1 MLKRNLPNLLTLLNL
16 LSGCLGIQQ
25 LLASNYLIVPWFI
38 VASGMLDFFDGML
51 ARALRVSS
59 PIGKDLDSLAD
70 VISFGAL
77 PGFMAF
83 YLIRLTAGCEQPALL
98 NLNEPGPAWLAFL
111 IPLLSAVRLAK
122 FNHDTRQTTS
132 FIGMPTPANGF
143 FWAGLFYGI
152 TNDLLPELP
161 AFVLPGIA
169 VLSALILVSELP
181 MFSFKL
187 QGKSS
192 GIQGF
197 IPQIALLIVSVV
209 SLVFWQLA
217 AFAAI
222 VPAYVIISVIVNLAQ
237 KPQA

>member
-25 LLASNYLIVPWFI
+25 LLAGNYLIVPWFI
-38 VASGMLDFFDGML
+38 VASGVLDFFDGML
-51 ARALRVSS
+51 ARALHVSS

-83 YLIRLTAGCEQPALL
+83 YLIRLTAGNEQPALL

-111 IPLLSAVRLAK
+111 IPVLSAVRLAK
-122 FNHDTRQTTS
+122 FNNDERQTSS

-143 FWAGLFYGI
+143 FWAGLFYGF
-152 TNDLLPELP
+152 TNNFFYGLP
-161 AFVLPGIA
+161 AFALPGIA

-187 QGKSS
+187 HGKSPDIR
-192 GIQGF
+192 GL
-197 IPQIALLIVSVV
+197 IPQIALLIISVV
-209 SLVFWQLA
+209 SLFFLQLA
-217 AFAAI
+217 AFAVI
-222 VPAYVIISVIVNLAQ
+222 VPAYVLISVAVNFL
-237 KPQA
+237 KRPQA